1 MQVILGGT
9 INDAKI
15 FKRIRGRDSIKMATM
30 VGSTEQM
37 KARAQGFVDGMTDH
51 GISVEVLNEY
61 DVSTREEAMASGE
74 DA

>member
-1 MQVILGGT
+1 
-9 INDAKI
+9 
-15 FKRIRGRDSIKMATM
+15 
-30 VGSTEQM
+30 M

-74 DA
+74 DAFICSVEPTIVAIFIESLP

>member
-1 MQVILGGT
+1 
-9 INDAKI
+9 
-15 FKRIRGRDSIKMATM
+15 MATM

-51 GISVEVLNEY
+51 GISVEVLNKY

-74 DA
+74 DALTT